1 MLFDHWSVY
10 DGIVSQG
17 IVSDQKE
24 VTAKPTITRTYA
36 RVPNRDHATF
46 LKRLQEAT
54 TVHLAFYRDPD
65 DDKCLAPPLAGK
77 ADDLVPED
85 LNFLS
90 LEAYEGKMIAAVRP

>member
-1 MLFDHWSVY
+1 MLFDHWSAY

-46 LKRLQEAT
+46 LKRLQEAI

-65 DDKCLAPPLAGK
+65 DDKCLALPSQARQMISSRKISISCHWRRTK
-77 ADDLVPED
+77 A
-85 LNFLS
+85 
-90 LEAYEGKMIAAVRP
+90 K